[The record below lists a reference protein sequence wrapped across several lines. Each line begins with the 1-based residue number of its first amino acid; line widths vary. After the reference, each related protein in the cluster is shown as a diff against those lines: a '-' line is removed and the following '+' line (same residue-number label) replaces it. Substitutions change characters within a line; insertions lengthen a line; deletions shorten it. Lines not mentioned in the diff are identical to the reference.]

1 MSFLESAKQYT
12 GSDLETI
19 FFRPI
24 LSGDSARELG
34 VRVLYNMPVP
44 TTIQLWDGQRN
55 VLQKYSAAGW
65 TGGNAATKLQ
75 KTISLGRV
83 KAELGF
89 SAADYF
95 SLVYEKIAARADVNM
110 DDLTGTELEQAETAL
125 FKQAV
130 AESIRA
136 TMWVGDTSAASGY
149 SRKVR
154 FHSLQIKALLR
165 YTICWDWAWIMCVS
179 PETRPGRSI
188 KASGGEEA

>member
-110 DDLTGTELEQAETAL
+110 DDLTGTELEQ
-125 FKQAV
+125 
-130 AESIRA
+130 
-136 TMWVGDTSAASGY
+136 
-149 SRKVR
+149 
-154 FHSLQIKALLR
+154 HSSNR
-165 YTICWDWAWIMCVS
+165 PS
-179 PETRPGRSI
+179 P
-188 KASGGEEA
+188 KASAPRCGWATPRRHRVTTPSTGSSRP

>member
-75 KTISLGRV
+75 KDHQPGTREGR
-83 KAELGF
+83 
-89 SAADYF
+89 
-95 SLVYEKIAARADVNM
+95 
-110 DDLTGTELEQAETAL
+110 TGIFGRRL
-125 FKQAV
+125 FLA
-130 AESIRA
+130 
-136 TMWVGDTSAASGY
+136 G
-149 SRKVR
+149 
-154 FHSLQIKALLR
+154 L
-165 YTICWDWAWIMCVS
+165 
-179 PETRPGRSI
+179 
-188 KASGGEEA
+188 

>member
-75 KTISLGRV
+75 KTNQPGTREGR
-83 KAELGF
+83 
-89 SAADYF
+89 
-95 SLVYEKIAARADVNM
+95 
-110 DDLTGTELEQAETAL
+110 TGIFGRRL
-125 FKQAV
+125 FLA
-130 AESIRA
+130 
-136 TMWVGDTSAASGY
+136 G
-149 SRKVR
+149 
-154 FHSLQIKALLR
+154 L
-165 YTICWDWAWIMCVS
+165 
-179 PETRPGRSI
+179 
-188 KASGGEEA
+188 

>member
-89 SAADYF
+89 
-95 SLVYEKIAARADVNM
+95 RPP
-110 DDLTGTELEQAETAL
+110 T
-125 FKQAV
+125 
-130 AESIRA
+130 
-136 TMWVGDTSAASGY
+136 TSRWSMK
-149 SRKVR
+149 R
-154 FHSLQIKALLR
+154 
-165 YTICWDWAWIMCVS
+165 S
-179 PETRPGRSI
+179 PHAPTSTWTT
-188 KASGGEEA
+188 

>member
-65 TGGNAATKLQ
+65 TGGRQRSDQAAKDHQPGTRE
-75 KTISLGRV
+75 GR
-83 KAELGF
+83 
-89 SAADYF
+89 
-95 SLVYEKIAARADVNM
+95 
-110 DDLTGTELEQAETAL
+110 TGIFGRRL
-125 FKQAV
+125 FLA
-130 AESIRA
+130 
-136 TMWVGDTSAASGY
+136 G
-149 SRKVR
+149 
-154 FHSLQIKALLR
+154 L
-165 YTICWDWAWIMCVS
+165 
-179 PETRPGRSI
+179 
-188 KASGGEEA
+188 

>member
-75 KTISLGRV
+75 DHQPGTREGR
-83 KAELGF
+83 
-89 SAADYF
+89 
-95 SLVYEKIAARADVNM
+95 
-110 DDLTGTELEQAETAL
+110 TGIFGRRL
-125 FKQAV
+125 FLA
-130 AESIRA
+130 
-136 TMWVGDTSAASGY
+136 G
-149 SRKVR
+149 
-154 FHSLQIKALLR
+154 L
-165 YTICWDWAWIMCVS
+165 
-179 PETRPGRSI
+179 
-188 KASGGEEA
+188 